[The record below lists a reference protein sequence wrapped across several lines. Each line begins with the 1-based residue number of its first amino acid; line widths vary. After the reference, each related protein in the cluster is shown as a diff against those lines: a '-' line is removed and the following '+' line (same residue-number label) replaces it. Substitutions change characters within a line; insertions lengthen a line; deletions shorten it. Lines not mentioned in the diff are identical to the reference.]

1 MCGRF
6 CIAATPG
13 EIRERYF
20 LSSLPTLM
28 LPSYNVAVTQTGLV
42 ITSSDRN
49 RFFGKT
55 ARWGFKKE
63 IQSQVKQIINL
74 RSETIERTVHM
85 INKDYTTRCL
95 IPATGYY
102 EWKREKNKKIPY
114 YIRRNDNALFS
125 MAGLVSDASVGAAG
139 SDPSFII
146 LTCPSEGILS
156 DVHDRMPVI
165 ITRDQEMQY
174 LSSETKRAVPLSL
187 PEIKTNIQEFT
198 MFPVSPAVN
207 NPEHNYPELIDP
219 VTYPGSKQQRLWQV

>member
-20 LSSLPTLM
+20 LSSLPTLIF
-28 LPSYNVAVTQTGLV
+28 PSYNVAATQQSL
-42 ITSSDRN
+42 IISSSDRDQ
-49 RFFGKT
+49 FFGKT
-55 ARWGFKKE
+55 AIWGFKKE
-63 IQSQVKQIINL
+63 IKYQVRQIINL

-85 INKDYTTRCL
+85 LDKDHTTRCL

-102 EWKREKNKKIPY
+102 EWKRENNKKPPY

-125 MAGLVSDASVGAAG
+125 MAGLVSDAPVDAAY

-146 LTCPSEGILS
+146 LTCPSEGMMSNL
-156 DVHDRMPVI
+156 HDRMPVI
-165 ITRDQEMQY
+165 ISQKEEIQY
-174 LSSETKRAVPLSL
+174 LSMETERAVPLSL
-187 PEIKTNIQEFT
+187 HEMRTKVQDFT

-219 VTYPGSKQQRLWQV
+219 VTYPGSKQQKLC